1 MVGTLYLKAL
11 ETPAGN
17 RGLEWLC
24 MVPVAAV
31 LNARQ
36 AAEDA
41 RRRANAGQRE
51 SEAGRLARALQRAA
65 GEWIKDREAG
75 RCARHP

>member
-1 MVGTLYLKAL
+1 MLGTLYLKAV

-24 MVPVAAV
+24 MVPAEAV
-31 LNARQ
+31 TKARQ

-51 SEAGRLARALQRAA
+51 SEAKRTAAALARAMR
-65 GEWIKDREAG
+65 EWIADKG
-75 RCARHP
+75 GAR

>member
-36 AAEDA
+36 NAEDA
-41 RRRANAGQRE
+41 RRRANAGQRDSE
-51 SEAGRLARALQRAA
+51 CRRKADALGRAMREWIRDKEAGR
-65 GEWIKDREAG
+65 
-75 RCARHP
+75 

>member
-1 MVGTLYLKAL
+1 MIGTLYLRPVD
-11 ETPAGN
+11 TPAGN

-36 AAEDA
+36 ASEDA
-41 RRRANAGQRE
+41 RRRANAVQRDSE
-51 SEAGRLARALQRAA
+51 RRRKADALGRAMREWIRDKEAGR
-65 GEWIKDREAG
+65 
-75 RCARHP
+75 